1 VAEFLS
7 TEWLEDVNR
16 AVSRE
21 MPSADLFSGLHA
33 LRVVMEMPDGPA
45 NLPHALTLTAEP
57 TGFSVALGD
66 HLAADVIL
74 RIPYTDA
81 HNLANGQVSSSALLR
96 GGHIKVRGDVNLLI
110 PFVTVLSSL
119 HTPASTD

>member
-1 VAEFLS
+1 MADFLS
-7 TEWLEDVNR
+7 AEWLEDVNR

-21 MPSADLFSGLHA
+21 IPPVDVFSGHPA

-57 TGFSVALGD
+57 TGFSVAVGD

-81 HNLANGQVSSSALLR
+81 QNLANGHVSSSALLR
-96 GGHIKVRGDVNLLI
+96 EGHIKVRGDMNLLI
-110 PFVTVLSSL
+110 PFVAVLASL